1 MDNSTDQTIKRFKQI
16 REENHYTQSDF
27 AKVLQIK
34 NSTADIE
41 RGKTKISGRVV
52 ARLLDKFNINP
63 LWLFGEST
71 QKKIQLHLGDVS
83 PKVVT
88 IDSENNENIVL
99 VNVKAAAG
107 YPHNVQDLDWYQQLP
122 AFDIPLPEYRNA
134 TYRGFQVEGD
144 SMLPLFEPKEWVIGK
159 AVNNLSEVSNNTIC
173 VVVLEDSVVVKKIRK
188 NEDVSVITLVSLNS
202 EYLPYTIQTHQITEL
217 WEINSKLSF
226 NIDAN
231 SDKASIKKLQE
242 AMVALTSEVRG
253 LKN

>member
-1 MDNSTDQTIKRFKQI
+1 MDNLTDQTIKRFKQI

-27 AKVLQIK
+27 AQVLQIK

-41 RGKTKISGRVV
+41 RGKTKISGKVV
-52 ARLLDKFNINP
+52 TRLLQQFSINP
-63 LWLFGEST
+63 LWLFGESD
-71 QKKIQLHLGDVS
+71 QKRLELHNGNVA

-88 IDSENNENIVL
+88 VDSLNNENIVL

-134 TYRGFQVEGD
+134 THRGFQVEGD
-144 SMLPLFEPKEWVIGK
+144 SMLPVLEPKEWVIGK
-159 AVNNLSEVSNNTIC
+159 AVNNLSELSNNAIC
-173 VVVLEDSVVVKKIRK
+173 VVILEDSVVVKKIRK
-188 NEDVSVITLVSLNS
+188 NEDVSVITLISINA
-202 EYLPYTIQTHQITEL
+202 EYLPYTINTHQIVEL
-217 WEINSKLSF
+217 WEVNSKLSF

-231 SDKASIKKLQE
+231 SDTATIKQLQE
-242 AMVALTSEVRG
+242 AMLTLTSEVRS